1 MCREVKDRPEEE
13 PEAAPPVSGEEDPA
27 PSEAAGPEE
36 EEAGAGPTELERALA
51 AAEESQDRYLR
62 TAAELDNFRKRTVR
76 IRSETRDDTLRDVL
90 LQVAPLLDNFR
101 RALGQEAQDPASLR
115 QGIEIIFQQ
124 FNDILAGYGLEE
136 IAAQGQAFDPNL
148 HEAMM
153 QVPSEEHPPGTVM
166 QEMEKGYRLNGR
178 VVRPSRV
185 VVSTAPVEPPS
196 SSGSEGDGENG
207 DAPGVEEDG

>member
-1 MCREVKDRPEEE
+1 MCREVRDRPEEE
-13 PEAAPPVSGEEDPA
+13 PEAPPASGEEDPA
-27 PSEAAGPEE
+27 ASGSTETE
-36 EEAGAGPTELERALA
+36 EEAPSEPTELERALA

-62 TAAELDNFRKRTVR
+62 TAAELDNYRKRTVR
-76 IRSETRDDTLRDVL
+76 IRSETRDDTLRDLL

-101 RALGQEAQDPASLR
+101 RALGQESQDPAALR
-115 QGIEIIFQQ
+115 QGIEIIFRQ
-124 FNDILAGYGLEE
+124 FNDILGGYGFEE
-136 IAAQGQAFDPNL
+136 IEAEGQAFDPNQ

-185 VVSTAPVEPPS
+185 VVSTAPVEEAPA
-196 SSGSEGDGENG
+196 SGSEGDGESSEPPEAG
-207 DAPGVEEDG
+207 EDR

>member
-1 MCREVKDRPEEE
+1 MCGEVKDRPGEE
-13 PEAAPPVSGEEDPA
+13 PEAAAAAGEEDPA
-27 PSEAAGPEE
+27 ASGPAGPAEE
-36 EEAGAGPTELERALA
+36 TADGPTELERALA
-51 AAEESQDRYLR
+51 DAEESRNRSLR
-62 TAAELDNFRKRTVR
+62 IAAELDNFRKRTVR

-101 RALGQEAQDPASLR
+101 RALGQESQDPAALR
-115 QGIEIIFQQ
+115 QGIEIIFRQ

-136 IAAQGQAFDPNL
+136 IEAEGQVFDPNQ

-153 QVPSEEHPPGTVM
+153 QVPSEDHPPGTVM

-185 VVSTAPVEPPS
+185 VVSTAPADDGPS
-196 SSGSEGDGENG
+196 GGPGESGEDPAAGEAG
-207 DAPGVEEDG
+207 

>member
-1 MCREVKDRPEEE
+1 MGSEMCIRD
-13 PEAAPPVSGEEDPA
+13 S
-27 PSEAAGPEE
+27 S
-36 EEAGAGPTELERALA
+36 
-51 AAEESQDRYLR
+51 ESQDRYLR
-62 TAAELDNFRKRTVR
+62 AAAELDNFRKRTVR

-136 IAAQGQAFDPNL
+136 IAAAGQAFDPNL

-185 VVSTAPVEPPS
+185 VVSTAPVEDPP
-196 SSGSEGDGENG
+196 SSGSEGSGEAG
-207 DAPGVEEDG
+207 EAPGVEEDR

>member
-1 MCREVKDRPEEE
+1 MSREVKGRPDEE
-13 PEAAPPVSGEEDPA
+13 PEACPDAGDEDP
-27 PSEAAGPEE
+27 EAAGSTDPEE
-36 EEAGAGPTELERALA
+36 EVAAEPTELEIALA
-51 AAEESQDRYLR
+51 AAEESQNRYLR

-76 IRSETRDDTLRDVL
+76 IRAETRDETLRDVL

-101 RALGQEAQDPASLR
+101 RALGQESQDPAALR

-124 FNDILAGYGLEE
+124 FNDILTGYGLEE
-136 IAAQGQAFDPNL
+136 IEAEGRAFDPNQ

-178 VVRPSRV
+178 VIRPSRV
-185 VVSTAPVEPPS
+185 LVSTAPV
-196 SSGSEGDGENG
+196 D
-207 DAPGVEEDG
+207 DAPSGGSAGNGESGEAPGAEEDG